1 MNHCCLPWWSRGF
14 FVKFPILCVVNVSA
28 LSLFKYLFCRCFQDI
43 RKRFCELWSQIK
55 KYWMRLLSTHHVLS
69 RVHNA
74 VYHEISRQKSFVVF
88 YMSAKLLYENLRWR
102 YSDMDLRESMWDST
116 KVFLRMSMCTTCRK
130 IFLPQNFH
138 DIR

>member
-1 MNHCCLPWWSRGF
+1 
-14 FVKFPILCVVNVSA
+14 
-28 LSLFKYLFCRCFQDI
+28 
-43 RKRFCELWSQIK
+43 
-55 KYWMRLLSTHHVLS
+55 MRLLSTHHVLS

-116 KVFLRMSMCTTCRK
+116 KVFLRMSICTTCRET
-130 IFLPQNFH
+130 FLPQNFH

>member
-1 MNHCCLPWWSRGF
+1 
-14 FVKFPILCVVNVSA
+14 
-28 LSLFKYLFCRCFQDI
+28 
-43 RKRFCELWSQIK
+43 
-55 KYWMRLLSTHHVLS
+55 MRLLSTHHVLS

-116 KVFLRMSMCTTCRK
+116 KVFFANVYVYNL
-130 IFLPQNFH
+130 LQNFSASKLS
-138 DIR
+138 